1 MCVLELIMPSQSVI
15 VWDLETVPDLDGFA
29 AANDLVGKPAADV
42 RAALGNQFPKHIYH
56 SIVCIGALVAHRESD
71 HWAVDAL
78 GAPHVGERTER
89 QLISA
94 FCDKIAELTPQ
105 LVTFNGNSFDLP
117 VLRYRAMIHG
127 VSAPGLAARLYFN
140 RYTEDAVDLCDIL
153 SSFAPH
159 TKASLNELSKIM
171 GMPGKPE
178 GIGGTDVERY
188 FLEGRIKEIA
198 DYCET
203 DVVNT
208 YRVWLRYE
216 LFRGRLSESEHQA
229 SERNLA
235 DFMGRRVNTAPQ
247 APRAPEVQQPEV
259 RVGEVESS
267 HRASAPAGMATS
279 IDTWVADLLDK
290 PEKTRAASL
299 YELLLRLNLNVSHLD
314 EAREAYVRRLGL
326 R

>member
-1 MCVLELIMPSQSVI
+1 MATLDDATQRSYAGTELLWQGKQ
-15 VWDLETVPDLDGFA
+15 LRFA
-29 AANDLVGKPAADV
+29 
-42 RAALGNQFPKHIYH
+42 
-56 SIVCIGALVAHRESD
+56 
-71 HWAVDAL
+71 
-78 GAPHVGERTER
+78 
-89 QLISA
+89 
-94 FCDKIAELTPQ
+94 
-105 LVTFNGNSFDLP
+105 SFDLP

-140 RYTEDAVDLCDIL
+140 RYTEDAVDLCIL

-159 TKASLNELSKIM
+159 SKASLNELSKIM

-178 GIGGTDVERY
+178 GIDGAEVERY
-188 FLEGRIKEIA
+188 FLEGKIKEIA
-198 DYCET
+198 DHCET

-229 SERNLA
+229 SERCLA
-235 DFMGRRVNTAPQ
+235 EFIARLNRAPHSH
-247 APRAPEVQQPEV
+247 RAPEIVGPELRV
-259 RVGEVESS
+259 REVEGS
-267 HRASAPAGMATS
+267 HRESAPAGKAS

-299 YELLLRLNLNVSHLD
+299 YELLLRLNLNASHLD
-314 EAREAYVRRLGL
+314 EAREVYVRRLGL

>member
-1 MCVLELIMPSQSVI
+1 MKPSVI
-15 VWDLETVPDLDGFA
+15 VWDLETVPDLAGFA
-29 AANDLVGKPAADV
+29 AANDLVGKPDADI
-42 RAALGNQFPKHIYH
+42 RAVLGNKFPKHIYH
-56 SIVCIGALVAHRESD
+56 TIVCIGALVAHRESD

-78 GAPHVGERTER
+78 GAPHVGERTEK

-94 FCDKIAELTPQ
+94 FCEKIAELTPQ

-127 VSAPGLAARLYFN
+127 ISAPGLAVRPYFN
-140 RYTEDAVDLCDIL
+140 RYTEDAIDLCDIL

-159 TKASLNELSKIM
+159 SKASLNELSKIM

-178 GIGGTDVERY
+178 AIDGTDVEPY
-188 FLEGRIKEIA
+188 FLEGKVREIA
-198 DYCET
+198 EYCET

-216 LFRGRLSESEHQA
+216 LFRGRLAESEHEA

-235 DFMGRRVNTAPQ
+235 NFIGARVNTAPHFH
-247 APRAPEVQQPEV
+247 RAPEVVRPEV
-259 RVGEVESS
+259 RVAEVEGL
-267 HRASAPAGMATS
+267 HRASAPAGEVTS

-290 PEKTRAASL
+290 PENKPP
-299 YELLLRLNLNVSHLD
+299 
-314 EAREAYVRRLGL
+314 RRFMSCSCV
-326 R
+326 